1 MNISEYASYD
11 AVGLATLIRQG
22 QVSRREVAQSALQA
36 IAALN
41 PVLNA
46 LVEVYPERGE
56 IPEEFLGQGQEND
69 PAPFAGVPFL
79 LKDLGA
85 SEAGKNYEMGS
96 RLAKG
101 FQPDHDTELVKRYKA
116 AGLLILGRTTTSEFG
131 GSTDASSV
139 AGGITRNPWNTAY
152 SPGGSSG
159 GSAAAVASGMV
170 PMAHATDLAGS
181 IRIPAAFTGLV
192 GLKPSRNLNPVGPD
206 MGQLFFGLAVQHV
219 LTRSVRDAAAA
230 LDATAGP
237 AAGEFYYTPP
247 RFSYAAALL
256 HPPAKLKIALNRQ
269 PWLPATIH
277 PVVMNATLAAAQL
290 CISLGH
296 EVAEQRFALEEAALL
311 DCMSTI
317 WAAYTTHGVTQLS
330 AGLQRPISTDT
341 LERFTLSGYEAG
353 KRLSAQDLIRVV
365 EYTNTVARAAGRFYE
380 DYDIMITPTTAI
392 TAPLAG
398 SVDGHA
404 PGIQWEDWVRDACA
418 AAPFGQVF
426 NIAGVP
432 AISLP
437 MGIDEHGIPV
447 GVTFSTKMGNDALL
461 LQLAAQLEM
470 AAPWSGRT
478 PLHYAGGKP

>member
-1 MNISEYASYD
+1 MTITAYASYD
-11 AVGLATLIRQG
+11 AVGLAALIRQG
-22 QVSRREVAQSALQA
+22 QVSRHEVAQAALQA
-36 IAALN
+36 IETLN
-41 PVLNA
+41 PALNA
-46 LVEVYPERGE
+46 LAEVYPERGNTFSDQHRGKDE
-56 IPEEFLGQGQEND
+56 
-69 PAPFAGVPFL
+69 PFGGVPFL

-85 SEAGKNYEMGS
+85 AEAGKHQEMGS
-96 RLAKG
+96 RLTKG
-101 FQPDHDTELVKRYKA
+101 FQPDHDSELVKRYKA

-131 GSTDASSV
+131 GSTDTSSV
-139 AGGITRNPWNTAY
+139 AGGITRNPWNPAY
-152 SPGGSSG
+152 TPGGSSG
-159 GSAAAVASGMV
+159 GAAAAVASGMV

-206 MGQLFFGLAVQHV
+206 MGQFFFGLAVQHV

-247 RFSYAAALL
+247 QFSYTAALT
-256 HPPAKLKIALNRQ
+256 HPPTKLKIALNLE
-269 PWLPATIH
+269 PWLSAPLHPA
-277 PVVMNATLAAAQL
+277 VVNATLAAAQL
-290 CISLGH
+290 CSSLGH
-296 EVAEQRFALEEAALL
+296 EVEEQRFALEEAALL
-311 DCMSTI
+311 DCMNTI
-317 WAAYTTHGVTQLS
+317 WAAYTTYGVTQLS
-330 AGLQRPISTDT
+330 AAMQQPVSTDT

-353 KRLSAQDLIRVV
+353 KKLSARDLIRVV

-380 DYDIMITPTTAI
+380 NYDVMITPTTAI

-404 PGIQWEDWVRDACA
+404 AGIRWADWVREACA

-437 MGIDEHGIPV
+437 MGFDEHGIPV
-447 GVTFSTKMGNDALL
+447 GVTFSSRMGNDALL
-461 LQLAAQLEM
+461 LQLAAQLEK

-478 PLHYAGGKP
+478 PLLYAGRQS